1 MCLSTVYRNEMVDN
15 NIVARYVSEIK
26 IKGDQ
31 IELVDVMGTG
41 TNIRGWISFVDLT
54 GGKVVISSDKE

>member
-1 MCLSTVYRNEMVDN
+1 MVDS

-31 IELVDVMGTG
+31 IELIDVMGIG

-54 GGKVVISSDKE
+54 GGKVVISAEN